1 MVQLLRAL
9 KVRDIV
15 LFNIVAIVGTRWIS
29 LAAATGPSS
38 ISLWLLALILF
49 FIPQGVAVIHLSK
62 KYPVEGGVYEWAKI
76 EFGDFHGF
84 VAGWCYWANNLV
96 YYPSLLI
103 SVAAIAPFIIP
114 GIRTPTSDKFFIAAV
129 SLVILWIA
137 IGFNVVGVK
146 IGKWV
151 QNIGAIG
158 TFVPILII
166 AGLAGVI
173 IYFGRSQTQF
183 SVINIWPTKLD
194 YGTLSFWSS
203 MCFALAGLEL
213 ASVMSGEIV
222 EAEKSIPKATYLS
235 GIGIVFVYL
244 VGTIALLVGLS
255 SKDVNL
261 VTGLVQSIQEL
272 EIKTG
277 MRYLT
282 NISALLV
289 TLAGIGGAGAWL
301 AGSARIL
308 FVTGIDSYL
317 PQSFGKIH
325 PKWKTPYVAIIFQ
338 GIIATVFLLMSF
350 IGASTQEA
358 YLVLVDATII
368 VYFIPYIYIFL
379 AAVKSLR
386 KDSTR
391 NNGER
396 NLLRIAASRVG
407 GVTTVV
413 AILLTLFPP
422 NAGGNPFLFLAKTL
436 GGSFAFVAVGVAI
449 FWNAKRRSSGDQKR
463 DDGNQSSPSDF

>member
-1 MVQLLRAL
+1 MIELIRAL

-15 LFNIVAIVGTRWIS
+15 LFNVVAIVGTRWIS

-38 ISLWLLALILF
+38 VSLWILALILF
-49 FIPQGVAVIHLSK
+49 FIPQSVAVIHLSR
-62 KYPVEGGVYEWAKI
+62 KYPVEGGVYEWAKV

-103 SVAAIAPFIIP
+103 SVAAIAPYIVP
-114 GIRTPTSDKFFIAAV
+114 GASMAAPGKLFIAMA
-129 SLVILWIA
+129 SLIILWIA
-137 IGFNVVGVK
+137 IGFNVVGLK

-158 TFVPILII
+158 TFVPILVI
-166 AGLAGVI
+166 ASLAGII
-173 IYFGRSQTQF
+173 IYFGKSQTHF
-183 SVINIWPTKLD
+183 SFSNILPTKLD

-203 MCFALAGLEL
+203 MCFGLAGLEL
-213 ASVMSGEIV
+213 AAVMSGEIV
-222 EAEKSIPKATYLS
+222 DAKKTIPRATYLS
-235 GIGIVFVYL
+235 GIAIVFVYL
-244 VGTIALLVGLS
+244 VGTISLLVGLS

-261 VTGLVQSIQEL
+261 VTGLVQSIQAL
-272 EIKTG
+272 EAKTG
-277 MRYLT
+277 LRYLT
-282 NISALLV
+282 NASALLV

-317 PQSFGKIH
+317 PRSFGKVH
-325 PKWKTPYVAIIFQ
+325 PKWKTPYVAILFQ
-338 GIIATVFLLMSF
+338 GVVTTVFLLMSF
-350 IGASTQEA
+350 IGSSTEQA

-379 AAVKSLR
+379 ASVKSIR
-386 KDSTR
+386 RDSAANIGRR
-391 NNGER
+391 NTMKAI
-396 NLLRIAASRVG
+396 LSVVG
-407 GVTTVV
+407 GVTTIA

-422 NAGGNPFLFLAKTL
+422 DAGGNPVLFLAKTL
-436 GGSFAFVAVGVAI
+436 LGSLAFVAFGIVV
-449 FWNAKRRSSGDQKR
+449 FLYAKKNNSKLQGLSSKQTT
-463 DDGNQSSPSDF
+463 NSSS